1 MVGSFVNNAYCMYG
15 EPFKSTAQHQ
25 HLLRCKVIRDRHVC
39 SQIDRHND
47 LTPSNIQTSITSTH
61 TYCHVQIPYK
71 TVEVNPLTKGQ
82 LKWTEY
88 KKVPVAVIDGDVIT
102 DSTAIVSQL
111 AAELDAQGPQPQSAT
126 TADSS
131 SSGQSNSGSWL
142 PGWLRRDS
150 APETSSAAASP
161 AGVSPSD
168 PAASCICTD
177 SQCNCFKGALGEAGR
192 ISHVGSTAFSYFC
205 CC

>member
-1 MVGSFVNNAYCMYG
+1 MQSCMYRG
-15 EPFKSTAQHQ
+15 PVKVPAQHRN
-25 HLLRCKVIRDRHVC
+25 LLRCQVMGIYHICPQRGH
-39 SQIDRHND
+39 HNH
-47 LTPSNIQTSITSTH
+47 LKPSIVRPATTIIH
-61 TYCHVQIPYK
+61 TCCHVQIPYK

-111 AAELDAQGPQPQSAT
+111 AAELDAEGPQPQSAT

-131 SSGQSNSGSWL
+131 SSGQSSSGSWL

-150 APETSSAAASP
+150 APETSSAPVSSAA
-161 AGVSPSD
+161 VSLPD
-168 PAASCICTD
+168 PAASCICT
-177 SQCNCFKGALGEAGR
+177 SFQSNCFKRAW
-192 ISHVGSTAFSYFC
+192 
-205 CC
+205 